1 MNRKGTKYSF
11 SVIIFTTFA
20 DDDLIT
26 IKMSMVRDLE
36 KMGNVP
42 FSSDVLM
49 SMMRDI
55 KAPDKKL
62 LYLEKRGDII
72 RLKRGMYVVNP
83 DVSRKEIC
91 MPLIANHIYGPSYV
105 SCQTALR
112 YWGLIP
118 ERVYTIKSMTLKT
131 AKSFENKIGRFE
143 YIHTGEGYYPIGI
156 SMIQENGASF
166 LMAGPEKALCDLIV
180 TTPYLNLR
188 YRKELIEYLEDD
200 IRFDMDEFSRLDIS
214 VLEACAEKS
223 KKSVTINNLIKL
235 RKNE

>member
-1 MNRKGTKYSF
+1 
-11 SVIIFTTFA
+11 
-20 DDDLIT
+20 
-26 IKMSMVRDLE
+26 MSIERNLE

-42 FSSDVLM
+42 FGSDVLM
-49 SMMRDI
+49 SMMKDM
-55 KAPDKKL
+55 KAPNKKL
-62 LYLEKRGDII
+62 QYLEKRGDIV
-72 RLKRGMYVVNP
+72 RLKRGVYVVNP
-83 DVSRKEIC
+83 EISRKDIC
-91 MPLIANHIYGPSYV
+91 LPLIANHLYGPSYV

-131 AKSFENKIGRFE
+131 AKSFENKYGRFE
-143 YIHTGEGYYPIGI
+143 YIHANEESYPIGI

-188 YRKELIEYLEDD
+188 YKQELIDYLEDD

-214 VLEACAEKS
+214 VLEACAAKS

>member
-1 MNRKGTKYSF
+1 
-11 SVIIFTTFA
+11 
-20 DDDLIT
+20 
-26 IKMSMVRDLE
+26 MSIERDLE

-49 SMMRDI
+49 SMLRDI

-62 LYLEKRGDII
+62 QYLEKRGDIV

-83 DVSRKEIC
+83 EISRKDLC
-91 MPLIANHIYGPSYV
+91 MPLIANHLYGPSYV

-118 ERVYTIKSMTLKT
+118 ERVYTVKSMTIKV
-131 AKSFENKIGRFE
+131 AKSFENKFGRFE
-143 YIHTGEGYYPIGI
+143 YIRTSEESYPIGI
-156 SMIQENGASF
+156 NMVQENGASF

-188 YRKELIEYLEDD
+188 YKQELIDYLEDD
-200 IRFDMDEFSRLDIS
+200 IRLDMDEFSRLDIS
-214 VLEACAEKS
+214 VLKACAAKC
-223 KKSVTINNLIKL
+223 KKSETINNLLKL
-235 RKNE
+235 RQNEQYI